1 MYSGV
6 AVRVKGP
13 VVKSVQLG
21 DQLFFGGFLA
31 SEFLFFLDLLFIP
44 QLQKEKETERF
55 QTLGGMQGIIAE
67 YVGDFPQLS
76 AKLVEV
82 G

>member
-13 VVKSVQLG
+13 VMKPVQLG
-21 DQLFFGGFLA
+21 DQLFLGGFLA
-31 SEFLFFLDLLFIP
+31 SKLLFLLDLLFIP
-44 QLQKEKETERF
+44 QLQKEKEAERF

-67 YVGDFPQLS
+67 HIGNFPQFS
-76 AKLVEV
+76 AELVEV